1 MKKSLSL
8 ALSLIM
14 TASVFMQSVGFAATT
29 ALTEAELKALE
40 TPLLVVASDS
50 NLPAS
55 RVEITPSKYRFKVAS
70 GDDKEYI
77 LLKNVNENVSNKTG
91 DVYFV
96 MTEGYTQKGVA
107 YDTNYT
113 MSTTNQKG
121 NKTAEATKF
130 DAKRENSLANAINT
144 DSYIAQHFPTMKD
157 YIKTNTWYTEAGY
170 ELDAYSTDAKIAL
183 LSVTEYAQ
191 NADRISLK
199 PKGETLQWWLRSP
212 HIQENANYAVWEFLT
227 SGKIAHA
234 WNIIS
239 TYSGRVVRPCFYLDE
254 TFFDNVKIDEAY
266 LSDDAEV
273 TKIIKSF
280 DIEKLRSIGYSDALL
295 VKWGLLKGST
305 EMTGLTI
312 TGDTQVGC
320 TLKAEYV
327 IPDGFE
333 EEEYTRVS
341 WEYSSSPES
350 GFEEITKYA
359 NKKEILIDDTNL
371 NEKYMRVKV
380 TLGNIDGTKTYTSD
394 AVYIKTLPPA
404 ICDAVISGSL
414 YTGEELSVNYDIVS
428 GAPDVNKTVVSW
440 FWGDTADTA
449 TNLIKEEAGENGK
462 KYTVSYDYGN
472 KYIRA
477 EVTPVNA
484 YGIGGET
491 IESESVYIIAT
502 VNPDDIETPL
512 TIVNSTATITAM
524 GKEILDTLSPAQ
536 YTFKIDEDVKTAD
549 GKGDTKEYVLLKNV
563 NAKDGDG
570 YFVMVSDGAKATSDA
585 STASYALKQV
595 YPGVYSGEDASIIA
609 KNYESPTRTF
619 DAQNVKSLAYY
630 LNQESYIK
638 THFPIM
644 HEGNYIKDHTWYT
657 EATTAE
663 PAEKAYATTC
673 KIALPSTTEYIANI
687 DRIGTKT
694 NDVTWTPTIFGTRT
708 PHPTVLTKAHTSNT
722 YTAPAMWYVT
732 SNKALAGESL
742 IYIWQTLER
751 PCFYLSEDFFRN
763 VKITA
768 KENSAL
774 ADVLKELMT
783 YSEMKALGYT
793 DEELN
798 KMGISTEY
806 PTGSNA
812 SVNGNYMAGNMIY
825 ADYDFSHTDSLVGEG
840 VTAYQ
845 WYVEENGVFNAVLGA
860 TDRQYVI
867 KDSDVGKKIKVEITP
882 YDENGYKADTISAVS
897 YSPASARENL
907 VFKNVSIGN
916 IESMSGVT
924 SVNAEVTV
932 DALSAK
938 NVNLY
943 VGVYNKKTNQCVAL
957 GKSANVEIT
966 AGVDAYQVS
975 TETFTASDDNY
986 IKVFALD
993 TQNRPLFGI
1002 DYFRR

>member
-14 TASVFMQSVGFAATT
+14 TASVFMQSVGFAAVTEYT
-29 ALTEAELKALE
+29 SDALGALNLE
-40 TPLLVVASDS
+40 TPLTVFEYDS
-50 NLPAS
+50 CAGMPTAEN
-55 RVEITPSKYRFKVAS
+55 RVETTPSKYLFKTADTS
-70 GDDKEYI
+70 DSKEYI
-77 LLKNVNENVSNKTG
+77 LLKSVNASADDG
-91 DVYFV
+91 YFV
-96 MTEGYTQKGVA
+96 MVNDCTDNSSKTAYNSVQGKYQFDVDDPNGVA
-107 YDTNYT
+107 YKMNQDTY
-113 MSTTNQKG
+113 
-121 NKTAEATKF
+121 
-130 DAKRENSLANAINT
+130 INT
-144 DSYIAQHFPTMKD
+144 YFPLMKNYINIHK
-157 YIKTNTWYTEAGY
+157 WYTEAGSGK
-170 ELDAYSTDAKIAL
+170 AYSTDAKIAL
-183 LSVTEYAQ
+183 ISLTEYAQ
-191 NADRISLK
+191 NADRIGIV
-199 PKGETLQWWLRSP
+199 PATGTQWWTRTP
-212 HIQENANYAVWEFLT
+212 HNTKTTVWQFLKN
-227 SGKIAHA
+227 SKKIDAGSEVT
-234 WNIIS
+234 S
-239 TYSGRVVRPCFYLDE
+239 TYVLRTNRPCFYLDE

-280 DIEKLRSIGYSDALL
+280 SLEKLRGIGYSDALL

-449 TNLIKEEAGENGK
+449 TNLIKEESGENGK

-867 KDSDVGKKIKVEITP
+867 KDGDVGKKIKVEITP